1 MRRLLTAA
9 ALVLVAACSAQV
21 DTGGAGGSGNGKGG
35 DGGDAVTQDGTSVG
49 IDGKDGTSGVGIDI
63 RIGGD

>member
-1 MRRLLTAA
+1 MRRWLAAA
-9 ALVLVAACSAQV
+9 ALVLIAACSAHV

-49 IDGKDGTSGVGIDI
+49 IDGKGGTSGVGVDI
-63 RIGGD
+63 RIGD